1 MVFEK
6 WERAQSLGAS
16 KALLEVN
23 HVRLSS
29 QRSFLIWS
37 TANNRG
43 MVELFWQAFEKVFL
57 ITQFLNILS

>member
-43 MVELFWQAFEKVFL
+43 MVELF
-57 ITQFLNILS
+57 